1 MNDYDDMPSERW
13 QRLALGQCS
22 ASEKAA
28 LRKVDPERFA
38 IYNPLTAE
46 ERDRTWERVRDRL
59 DLESRMKDTR
69 ARLRVAIAI
78 NVGIA
83 AGRWI
88 GWLSPFDGV
97 RDASLISA
105 GQVAMTLALSSLCMY
120 ALFRRFW

>member
-1 MNDYDDMPSERW
+1 
-13 QRLALGQCS
+13 
-22 ASEKAA
+22 
-28 LRKVDPERFA
+28 
-38 IYNPLTAE
+38 
-46 ERDRTWERVRDRL
+46 
-59 DLESRMKDTR
+59 MKDTR